1 METLIVRRPWS
12 CWSRPWNQ
20 ISNHVFLYSRFIFPD
35 KFDDTVGC
43 KQQIFRSS
51 FTCSYS
57 LPLLSLEE
65 VEASKCSALIFSVC
79 VKVCANSGRSSR
91 PIEELALTPD
101 WWTLMT
107 LGSGNSPRQGRGRG
121 ISLVATHQHQ
131 IKQGDPTQAI
141 YVNNLVKYRTPM
153 DSDDFQT
160 LPLSSAVKFSCET
173 QRLRWPWLFC
183 LSHQVERLTRCRFS
197 HWDYNLRVK
206 HDQYDIWWFGGSV
219 KGIHNFK
226 KKTC

>member
-1 METLIVRRPWS
+1 MVTLIVRRPWS
-12 CWSRPWNQ
+12 CWSRPLNQ

-91 PIEELALTPD
+91 PIEELALTRD

-107 LGSGNSPRQGRGRG
+107 LGSGNPPRQGDIFSCHSPAPDQTRGPNPSYLREQSCE
-121 ISLVATHQHQ
+121 IQ
-131 IKQGDPTQAI
+131 
-141 YVNNLVKYRTPM
+141 
-153 DSDDFQT
+153 DSYGLWWLSDSSTLLRSEIFLWNTEAQMT
-160 LPLSSAVKFSCET
+160 LAFLPLPPSWK
-173 QRLRWPWLFC
+173 P
-183 LSHQVERLTRCRFS
+183 H
-197 HWDYNLRVK
+197 
-206 HDQYDIWWFGGSV
+206 
-219 KGIHNFK
+219 
-226 KKTC
+226 